1 MFKKIFYTLGIVF
14 ISYVLIGFFGL
25 PYLIKSQAPK
35 YVKENLSVDLSIQK
49 VEFNPFL
56 FKMNIYAVELKDKNS
71 TLISFENLFLDFDFL
86 RTISN
91 KYLHF
96 KTLSI
101 SKPFVNIQ
109 IDKNKNINLLGL
121 IPPSTQQNNTQTTP
135 QTNGEPFKIQLDTFA
150 ISDGKVAFADFSLE
164 NVLKVDVDD
173 INYTLRDFSTLQN
186 SVASQHINLKLDNG
200 ASLKFKGGLS
210 LSPMRTY
217 GTIEIDNFA
226 LDSFWDVF
234 AGKAPIDIDKNMK
247 FDLQT
252 GFVLMLEDEPTVMIN
267 DGFLD
272 VKNLNIKEKSGA
284 KLLGLDIFTLKNLN
298 LVFPATSKTD
308 LLHSDFELN
317 INSGKLVADATV
329 KMEPLNADVNYNL
342 EALPLGILKH
352 IVDKSMFLDIKSAF
366 LNSKG
371 NINYAN
377 DLVNAKLDVSLDD
390 LHIDNN
396 NIPLVKAK
404 NIFVENVA
412 FDQSKNQLNIGGINV
427 KSPYTYIKIDKSG
440 TLNLMSLNKKDE
452 KSQSNND
459 TKPMDINIGPIS
471 IEKGEMTFEDLTLPI
486 HFRLDNSNING
497 SLSEFSTTTTK
508 PSTIK
513 LDGNIGKYGYMK
525 ITGDLLHNNLKNYT
539 DIKVDF
545 DNIALHDLSGYSGKF
560 VGRKID
566 DGKLTLDLKY
576 YIEKSKLDAKNNLI
590 ISQIKLGERIESK
603 DALSLPLDLAIAILE
618 DRNGIIDIK
627 LPIKG
632 DLDNP
637 EFSIAPIVWQAF
649 TNILA
654 KAITAPFSLLGA
666 LFGFGEDE
674 INSVPFY
681 FGSAEI
687 SPVQKEPLDKI
698 VQILQSRTKLV
709 INVAPVYDD
718 KNDLSALQAI
728 EFKKAVQE
736 ALKNVKGEDYEKSYM
751 AYLEKSYET
760 LGQKV
765 DELKSKYI
773 KDKVLDERL
782 YREAL
787 ENFLITK
794 QAVDISLLEN
804 LAKQRV
810 ANLKAYLIG
819 QKVSKEQIVVADVI
833 KNIKSKDDRFCNIE
847 LKLDTIK

>member
-1 MFKKIFYTLGIVF
+1 MLKKIFYTLGVVF
-14 ISYVLIGFFGL
+14 ISYVLVGFFGL
-25 PYLIKSQAPK
+25 PYIIKSQAPK
-35 YVKENLSVDLSIQK
+35 YVKENLNVDLSIQK
-49 VEFNPFL
+49 VDFNPFL
-56 FKMNIYAVELKDKNS
+56 FKMNIYALELKDKNS
-71 TLISFENLFLDFDFL
+71 VLVSFENLFLDFDLL

-96 KTLSI
+96 KTLSV
-101 SKPFVNIQ
+101 SKLFINIQ
-109 IDKNKNINLLGL
+109 IDKSKNINLLSL

-135 QTNGEPFKIQLDTFA
+135 QTNSEPFKIQLDTFA
-150 ISDGKVAFADFSLE
+150 INGGKVAFADFSLD
-164 NVLKVDVDD
+164 NTLKIEVDD

-186 SVASQHINLKLDNG
+186 SVASQNINLRLDNG

-217 GTIEIDNFA
+217 GTLEIDNFA
-226 LDSFWDVF
+226 INSFWEVF
-234 AGKAPIDIDKNMK
+234 ARKAPIDIDKNMK

-252 GFVLMLEDEPTVMIN
+252 GFVLMLEDEPSIMIN

-272 VKNLNIKEKSGA
+272 IKNFNINEKEGG
-284 KLLGLDIFTLKNLN
+284 KLLGLDVLTLKNLN
-298 LVFPATSKTD
+298 LLFPSTPKTD
-308 LLHSDFELN
+308 LLHSDFELS
-317 INSGKLVADATV
+317 INSGKLVSDISA

-342 EALPLGILKH
+342 EALPLDILNH

-371 NINYAN
+371 NIKYEN
-377 DLVNAKLDVSLDD
+377 DLVNASLDVSLND
-390 LHIDNN
+390 LHVDNN

-404 NIFVENVA
+404 NIFVDNISFE
-412 FDQSKNQLNIGGINV
+412 QSKNHLNIGSINV
-427 KSPYTYIKIDKSG
+427 KSPYAYIKIDKG
-440 TLNLMSLNKKDE
+440 GVLNMMTLNKTTDNP
-452 KSQSNND
+452 SQND
-459 TKPMDINIGPIS
+459 TKPMSINIGPIS

-497 SLSEFSTTTTK
+497 SMSEFSTTTTK
-508 PSTIK
+508 PSTVK
-513 LDGNIGKYGYMK
+513 LDGNIGQYGYMR
-525 ITGDLLHNNLKNYT
+525 IEGDLLHNNLKNYT
-539 DIKVDF
+539 NIKLDF

-576 YIEKSKLDAKNNLI
+576 YIEKSKLDAKNNLV
-590 ISQIKLGERIESK
+590 ISQIKLGERVESK

-698 VQILQSRTKLV
+698 VQILQSRGKLV

-751 AYLEKSYET
+751 AYLETSYAT
-760 LGQKV
+760 FDKKP
-765 DELKSKYI
+765 DELKSKYT
-773 KDKVLDERL
+773 KDKVLDERF
-782 YREAL
+782 YKEEL
-787 ENFLITK
+787 ENFLINK
-794 QAVDISLLEN
+794 QVVDVALLEN

-810 ANLKAYLIG
+810 VNLKAYLID
-819 QKVSKEQIVVADVI
+819 QKVPEGQIVVTQEVSTL
-833 KNIKSKDDRFCNIE
+833 KSKDDKFCSIE
-847 LKLDTIK
+847 LKLDTVK

>member
-1 MFKKIFYTLGIVF
+1 MLKKIFYTLGIVF
-14 ISYVLIGFFGL
+14 ISYVLIGFLGL
-25 PYLIKSQAPK
+25 PYIIKSQAPK
-35 YVKENLSVDLSIQK
+35 YVKENLNIDLSIQK
-49 VEFNPFL
+49 VDFNPFL
-56 FKMNIYAVELKDKNS
+56 FKMNIYALELKDKNS
-71 TLISFENLFLDFDFL
+71 VLVSFENLFLDFDLL

-96 KTLSI
+96 KTLSV
-101 SKPFVNIQ
+101 SKPFINIQ
-109 IDKNKNINLLGL
+109 IDKNKNINLLAL

-135 QTNGEPFKIQLDTFA
+135 QTNSEPFKIQLDTFA
-150 ISDGKVAFADFSLE
+150 INGGKVAFADFSLD
-164 NVLKVDVDD
+164 NTLKIEVDD

-186 SVASQHINLKLDNG
+186 SVASQNINLKLDNG

-217 GTIEIDNFA
+217 GTLEIDNFTIN
-226 LDSFWDVF
+226 SFWEVF
-234 AGKAPIDIDKNMK
+234 ASKAPIDIDKNMK

-252 GFVLMLEDEPTVMIN
+252 GFVLMLEDELSLMIN
-267 DGFLD
+267 DGFVD
-272 VKNLNIKEKSGA
+272 IKNFNIKEKESG
-284 KLLGLDIFTLKNLN
+284 KLLGLDVLTLKNLN
-298 LVFPATSKTD
+298 LLFPATPKTD
-308 LLHSDFELN
+308 LLQSDFELS
-317 INSGKLVADATV
+317 INSGKLVSDISA

-342 EALPLGILKH
+342 EALPLDILNH

-371 NINYAN
+371 NIKYEN
-377 DLVNAKLDVSLDD
+377 DLINASLDVSLDD
-390 LHIDNN
+390 LHINN
-396 NIPLVKAK
+396 KDIPLVKAK
-404 NIFVENVA
+404 NIFVDNISFE
-412 FDQSKNQLNIGGINV
+412 QSKNHLNIGSINI
-427 KSPYTYIKIDKSG
+427 KSPYAYIKIDKG
-440 TLNLMSLNKKDE
+440 GVLNMMNLTKTTDNP
-452 KSQSNND
+452 SQSD
-459 TKPMDINIGPIS
+459 TKPMSINIGPIS

-497 SLSEFSTTTTK
+497 SMSEFSTTTTK
-508 PSTIK
+508 PSTVK
-513 LDGNIGKYGYMK
+513 LDGNIGQYGYMR
-525 ITGDLLHNNLKNYT
+525 IEGDLLHNNLKNYT
-539 DIKVDF
+539 NIKLDF

-576 YIEKSKLDAKNNLI
+576 YIEKSKLDAKNNLV

-674 INSVPFY
+674 INNVPFY

-698 VQILQSRTKLV
+698 VQILQSRGKLV

-751 AYLEKSYET
+751 AYLETSYAT
-760 LGQKV
+760 FDKRL
-765 DELKSKYI
+765 DELKSKYT
-773 KDKVLDERL
+773 KDKVLDERV
-782 YREAL
+782 YKEEL
-787 ENFLITK
+787 ENFLINK
-794 QAVDISLLEN
+794 QVVDTALLEN

-810 ANLKAYLIG
+810 QNLKAYLTEHKIPD
-819 QKVSKEQIVVADVI
+819 EQIVVTQEVQ
-833 KNIKSKDDRFCNIE
+833 KIKSKDDKFCSIE
-847 LKLDTIK
+847 LKLDTVK

>member
-1 MFKKIFYTLGIVF
+1 
-14 ISYVLIGFFGL
+14 
-25 PYLIKSQAPK
+25 
-35 YVKENLSVDLSIQK
+35 
-49 VEFNPFL
+49 
-56 FKMNIYAVELKDKNS
+56 
-71 TLISFENLFLDFDFL
+71 
-86 RTISN
+86 
-91 KYLHF
+91 
-96 KTLSI
+96 
-101 SKPFVNIQ
+101 
-109 IDKNKNINLLGL
+109 
-121 IPPSTQQNNTQTTP
+121 
-135 QTNGEPFKIQLDTFA
+135 
-150 ISDGKVAFADFSLE
+150 
-164 NVLKVDVDD
+164 
-173 INYTLRDFSTLQN
+173 
-186 SVASQHINLKLDNG
+186 
-200 ASLKFKGGLS
+200 
-210 LSPMRTY
+210 
-217 GTIEIDNFA
+217 
-226 LDSFWDVF
+226 
-234 AGKAPIDIDKNMK
+234 
-247 FDLQT
+247 
-252 GFVLMLEDEPTVMIN
+252 
-267 DGFLD
+267 
-272 VKNLNIKEKSGA
+272 
-284 KLLGLDIFTLKNLN
+284 
-298 LVFPATSKTD
+298 
-308 LLHSDFELN
+308 
-317 INSGKLVADATV
+317 
-329 KMEPLNADVNYNL
+329 MEPLNADINYNL
-342 EALPLGILKH
+342 EALSLGILNH

-404 NIFVENVA
+404 NIFLENIV
-412 FDQSKNQLNIGGINV
+412 FDQSKNQLNIDSINV

-440 TLNLMSLNKKDE
+440 TLNLMNLTKTATNS
-452 KSQSNND
+452 SPND
-459 TKPMDINIGPIS
+459 TKPMAINIGPIS

-486 HFRLDNSNING
+486 HFRLDNNNING

-508 PSTIK
+508 PSSIK

-576 YIEKSKLDAKNNLI
+576 YIEKSKLDAKNNLV

-718 KNDLSALQAI
+718 NNDLSALQAI
-728 EFKKAVQE
+728 EFKKSVQE

-760 LGQKV
+760 LGQEV
-765 DELKSKYI
+765 DELKAKYT

-782 YREAL
+782 YSEAL

-819 QKVSKEQIVVADVI
+819 QKVPTEQIVVVEGI
-833 KNIKSKDDRFCNIE
+833 KNIQSKDDKFCSME
-847 LKLDTIK
+847 LKLDTLK

>member
-1 MFKKIFYTLGIVF
+1 MLKKIFYTLGVVF
-14 ISYVLIGFFGL
+14 ISYVLVGFFGL
-25 PYLIKSQAPK
+25 PYIIKSQAPK
-35 YVKENLSVDLSIQK
+35 YVKENLNVDLSIQK
-49 VEFNPFL
+49 VDFNPFL
-56 FKMNIYAVELKDKNS
+56 FKMNIYALELKDKNS
-71 TLISFENLFLDFDFL
+71 VLVSFENLFLDFDLL

-96 KTLSI
+96 KTLSV
-101 SKPFVNIQ
+101 SKPFINIQ
-109 IDKNKNINLLGL
+109 IDKGKNINLLCL
-121 IPPSTQQNNTQTTP
+121 IPPSTQQNNTQTTT
-135 QTNGEPFKIQLDTFA
+135 QTNSEPFKIQLDTFA
-150 ISDGKVAFADFSLE
+150 INGGKVAFADFSLD
-164 NVLKVDVDD
+164 NTLKIEVDD
-173 INYTLRDFSTLQN
+173 INYTLMDFSTLQN
-186 SVASQHINLKLDNG
+186 SVASQNINLRLDNG

-217 GTIEIDNFA
+217 GTLEIDNFTIN
-226 LDSFWDVF
+226 SFWEVF
-234 AGKAPIDIDKNMK
+234 ASKAPIDIDKNMK

-252 GFVLMLEDEPTVMIN
+252 GFVLMLEDELSLMIN
-267 DGFLD
+267 DGFVD
-272 VKNLNIKEKSGA
+272 IKNFNIKEKESG
-284 KLLGLDIFTLKNLN
+284 KLLGLDVLTLKNLN
-298 LVFPATSKTD
+298 LLFPATPKTD
-308 LLHSDFELN
+308 LLQSDFELS
-317 INSGKLVADATV
+317 INSGKLVSDISA

-342 EALPLGILKH
+342 EALPLDILNH

-371 NINYAN
+371 NIKYEN
-377 DLVNAKLDVSLDD
+377 DLINASLDVSLDD
-390 LHIDNN
+390 LHINN
-396 NIPLVKAK
+396 KDIPLVKAK
-404 NIFVENVA
+404 NIFVDNISFE
-412 FDQSKNQLNIGGINV
+412 QSKNHLNIGSINI
-427 KSPYTYIKIDKSG
+427 KSPYAYIKIDKG
-440 TLNLMSLNKKDE
+440 GVLNMMNLTKTTDNP
-452 KSQSNND
+452 SQSD
-459 TKPMDINIGPIS
+459 TKPMSINIGPIS

-497 SLSEFSTTTTK
+497 SMSEFSTTTTK
-508 PSTIK
+508 PSTVK
-513 LDGNIGKYGYMK
+513 LDGNIGQYGYMR
-525 ITGDLLHNNLKNYT
+525 IEGDLLHNNLKNYT
-539 DIKVDF
+539 NIKLDF

-576 YIEKSKLDAKNNLI
+576 YIEKSKLDAKNNLV

-603 DALSLPLDLAIAILE
+603 NALSLPLDLAIAILE

-674 INSVPFY
+674 INNVPFY

-698 VQILQSRTKLV
+698 VQILQSRGKLV

-751 AYLEKSYET
+751 AYLETSYAT
-760 LGQKV
+760 FDKKL
-765 DELKSKYI
+765 DELKSKYT
-773 KDKVLDERL
+773 KDKVLDERV
-782 YREAL
+782 YKEEL
-787 ENFLITK
+787 ENFLINK
-794 QAVDISLLEN
+794 QVVDVALLEN

-810 ANLKAYLIG
+810 QNLKAYLTEHKIPD
-819 QKVSKEQIVVADVI
+819 EQIVVTQEVQ
-833 KNIKSKDDRFCNIE
+833 KIKSKDDKFCSIE
-847 LKLDTIK
+847 LKLDTVK

>member
-1 MFKKIFYTLGIVF
+1 MLKKIFYTLGIVF
-14 ISYVLIGFFGL
+14 ISYVLIGFLGL
-25 PYLIKSQAPK
+25 PYIIKSQAPK
-35 YVKENLSVDLSIQK
+35 YVKENLNIDLSIQK
-49 VEFNPFL
+49 VDFNPFL
-56 FKMNIYAVELKDKNS
+56 FKMNIYALELKDKNS
-71 TLISFENLFLDFDFL
+71 VLVSFENLFLDFDLL

-101 SKPFVNIQ
+101 SKPFINIQ
-109 IDKNKNINLLGL
+109 IDKGKNINLLGL
-121 IPPSTQQNNTQTTP
+121 IPPSTQQNNTQTTT
-135 QTNGEPFKIQLDTFA
+135 QTNSEPFKIQLDTFA
-150 ISDGKVAFADFSLE
+150 INGGKVAFADFSLD
-164 NVLKVDVDD
+164 NTLKIEVDD
-173 INYTLRDFSTLQN
+173 INYTVRDFSTLQN
-186 SVASQHINLKLDNG
+186 SVASQNINLRLDNG

-217 GTIEIDNFA
+217 GTLEIDNFTIN
-226 LDSFWDVF
+226 SFWEVF
-234 AGKAPIDIDKNMK
+234 ASKAPIDIDKNMK

-252 GFVLMLEDEPTVMIN
+252 GFVLMLEDELSLMIN
-267 DGFLD
+267 DGFVD
-272 VKNLNIKEKSGA
+272 IKNFNIKEKESG
-284 KLLGLDIFTLKNLN
+284 KLLGLDVLTLKNLN
-298 LVFPATSKTD
+298 LLFPATPKTD
-308 LLHSDFELN
+308 LLQSDFELS
-317 INSGKLVADATV
+317 INSGKLVSDISA

-342 EALPLGILKH
+342 EALPLDILNH

-371 NINYAN
+371 NIKYEN
-377 DLVNAKLDVSLDD
+377 DLINASLDVSLDD
-390 LHIDNN
+390 LHINN
-396 NIPLVKAK
+396 KDIPLVKAK
-404 NIFVENVA
+404 NIFVDNISFE
-412 FDQSKNQLNIGGINV
+412 QSKNHLNIGSINI
-427 KSPYTYIKIDKSG
+427 KSPYAYIKIDKG
-440 TLNLMSLNKKDE
+440 GVLNMMNLTKTTDNP
-452 KSQSNND
+452 SQSD
-459 TKPMDINIGPIS
+459 TKPMSINIGPIS

-497 SLSEFSTTTTK
+497 SMSEFSTTTTK
-508 PSTIK
+508 PSTVK
-513 LDGNIGKYGYMK
+513 LDGNIGQYGYMR
-525 ITGDLLHNNLKNYT
+525 IEGDLLHNNLKNYT
-539 DIKVDF
+539 NIKLDF

-576 YIEKSKLDAKNNLI
+576 YIEKSKLDAKNNLV

-674 INSVPFY
+674 INNVPFY

-698 VQILQSRTKLV
+698 VQILQSRGKLV

-728 EFKKAVQE
+728 EFKKTVQE

-751 AYLEKSYET
+751 AYLETSYAT
-760 LGQKV
+760 FDKRL
-765 DELKSKYI
+765 DELKSKYT
-773 KDKVLDERL
+773 KDKVLDERV
-782 YREAL
+782 YKEEL
-787 ENFLITK
+787 ENFLINK
-794 QAVDISLLEN
+794 QVVDTALLEN

-810 ANLKAYLIG
+810 QNLKAYLTEHKIPD
-819 QKVSKEQIVVADVI
+819 EQIVVTQEVQ
-833 KNIKSKDDRFCNIE
+833 KIKSKDDKFCSIE
-847 LKLDTIK
+847 LKLDTVK

>member
-71 TLISFENLFLDFDFL
+71 TLIAFENLFLDFDLL

-109 IDKNKNINLLGL
+109 IDKSKNINLLGL
-121 IPPSTQQNNTQTTP
+121 IPPSTQQNNTQTS
-135 QTNGEPFKIQLDTFA
+135 QSNGEPFKIQLDTFA
-150 ISDGKVAFADFSLE
+150 ISGGKVSFADFSLE
-164 NVLKVDVDD
+164 NVLRVDVDD

-186 SVASQHINLKLDNG
+186 SVASQNINLKLDNG

-234 AGKAPIDIDKNMK
+234 ASKASINIDKNMK

-284 KLLGLDIFTLKNLN
+284 KLLGLDIFTLQHLN
-298 LVFPATSKTD
+298 LIFPATPKTD
-308 LLHSDFELN
+308 VLKSDFELN

-342 EALPLGILKH
+342 EALPLGILNH

-371 NINYAN
+371 NVKYTN

-404 NIFVENVA
+404 NIFLENIV
-412 FDQSKNQLNIGGINV
+412 FDQSKNQLNIDSINV

-440 TLNLMSLNKKDE
+440 TLNLMNLTKTATNS
-452 KSQSNND
+452 SPND
-459 TKPMDINIGPIS
+459 TKPMAINIGPIS

-486 HFRLDNSNING
+486 HFRLDNNNING

-508 PSTIK
+508 PSSIK
-513 LDGNIGKYGYMK
+513 LDGNIGQYGYMK

-576 YIEKSKLDAKNNLI
+576 YIEKSKLDAKNNLV

-728 EFKKAVQE
+728 EFKKSVQE

-765 DELKSKYI
+765 DELKAKYT

-782 YREAL
+782 YSEAL

-794 QAVDISLLEN
+794 QVIDISLLEN

-819 QKVSKEQIVVADVI
+819 QKVPTGQIVVVEGI
-833 KNIKSKDDRFCNIE
+833 KNIKSKDDKFCSME
-847 LKLDTIK
+847 LKLDTLK

>member
-1 MFKKIFYTLGIVF
+1 MLKKIFYTLGIVF
-14 ISYVLIGFFGL
+14 ISYVLIGFLGL
-25 PYLIKSQAPK
+25 PYIIKSQAPK
-35 YVKENLSVDLSIQK
+35 YVKENLNIDLSIQK
-49 VEFNPFL
+49 VDFNPFL
-56 FKMNIYAVELKDKNS
+56 FKMNIYALELKDKNS
-71 TLISFENLFLDFDFL
+71 VLVSFENLFLDFDLL

-96 KTLSI
+96 KTLSV
-101 SKPFVNIQ
+101 SKPFINIQ
-109 IDKNKNINLLGL
+109 IDKNKNINLLAL

-135 QTNGEPFKIQLDTFA
+135 QTNSEPFKIQLDTFA
-150 ISDGKVAFADFSLE
+150 INGGKVAFADFSLD
-164 NVLKVDVDD
+164 NTLKIEVDD

-186 SVASQHINLKLDNG
+186 SVASQNINLKLDNG

-217 GTIEIDNFA
+217 GTLEIDNFTIN
-226 LDSFWDVF
+226 SFWEVF
-234 AGKAPIDIDKNMK
+234 ASKAPIDIDKNMK

-252 GFVLMLEDEPTVMIN
+252 GFVLMLEDELSLMIN
-267 DGFLD
+267 DGFVD
-272 VKNLNIKEKSGA
+272 IKNFNIKEKESG
-284 KLLGLDIFTLKNLN
+284 KLLGLDVLTLKNLN
-298 LVFPATSKTD
+298 LLFPATPKTD
-308 LLHSDFELN
+308 LLQSDFELS
-317 INSGKLVADATV
+317 INSGKLVSDISA

-342 EALPLGILKH
+342 EALPLDILNH

-371 NINYAN
+371 NIKYEN
-377 DLVNAKLDVSLDD
+377 DLINASLDVSLDD
-390 LHIDNN
+390 LHINN
-396 NIPLVKAK
+396 KDIPLVKAK
-404 NIFVENVA
+404 NIFVDNISFE
-412 FDQSKNQLNIGGINV
+412 QSKNHLNIGSINI
-427 KSPYTYIKIDKSG
+427 KSPYAYIKIDKG
-440 TLNLMSLNKKDE
+440 GVLNMMNLTKTTDNP
-452 KSQSNND
+452 SQSD
-459 TKPMDINIGPIS
+459 TKPMSINIGPIS

-497 SLSEFSTTTTK
+497 SMSEFSTTTTK
-508 PSTIK
+508 PSTVK
-513 LDGNIGKYGYMK
+513 LDGNIGQYGYMR
-525 ITGDLLHNNLKNYT
+525 IEGDLLHNNLKNYT
-539 DIKVDF
+539 NIKLDF

-576 YIEKSKLDAKNNLI
+576 YIEKLKLDAKNNLV

-674 INSVPFY
+674 INNVPFY

-698 VQILQSRTKLV
+698 VQILQSRGKLV

-751 AYLEKSYET
+751 AYLETSYAT
-760 LGQKV
+760 FDKKL
-765 DELKSKYI
+765 DELKSKYT
-773 KDKVLDERL
+773 KDKVLDERV
-782 YREAL
+782 YKEEL
-787 ENFLITK
+787 ENFLINK
-794 QAVDISLLEN
+794 QVVDTALLEN

-810 ANLKAYLIG
+810 QNLKAYLTEHKIPD
-819 QKVSKEQIVVADVI
+819 EQIVVTQEVQ
-833 KNIKSKDDRFCNIE
+833 KIKSKDDKFCSIE
-847 LKLDTIK
+847 LKLDTVK